1 MVRKAKSMFP
11 VGLGFGLVLVSIGAT
26 ALWVHR
32 HFEPSHTATVQATN
46 QSEDLAKRVT
56 PEDVAGLKAE
66 IERLKD
72 GKTGFEQLS
81 REMKSEMTALRSQL
95 TQVERDQ
102 NLRSQEE
109 GLAQPIADTEANAA
123 TLTPEEEQTRAEAQ
137 IQTQV
142 ALLEGTLLGEKPDS
156 AWVNTAQLALSTTFH
171 SETMAGVQLMKA
183 DCRTTLCR
191 LELFLDGSTAPEDS
205 FRKLGHA
212 SPWQGQGFVQIDVES
227 GKAVVYLTREGYS
240 LPQ

>member
-1 MVRKAKSMFP
+1 MVRKAKSLFP
-11 VGLGFGLVLVSIGAT
+11 VGLGFSLVLVSISAT

-32 HFEPSHTATVQATN
+32 HSEPSHTSTIRATH
-46 QSEDLAKRVT
+46 QSQDPAKRIT
-56 PEDVAGLKAE
+56 PEDVAALKVE
-66 IERLKD
+66 IARLKD
-72 GKTGFEQLS
+72 DKSKFERLS
-81 REMKSEMTALRSQL
+81 REMTALRSQL
-95 TQVERDQ
+95 TQVEQ
-102 NLRSQEE
+102 EQKLRSQEE
-109 GLAQPIADTEANAA
+109 GLPHSTGETEANPA

-142 ALLEGTLLGEKPDS
+142 ALLEGTLLAEKLDS
-156 AWVNTAQLALSTTFH
+156 AWVNAAQLALNTTFH

-205 FRKLGHA
+205 FRKLVHA
-212 SPWQGQGFVQIDVES
+212 SPWEGQGFVQIDGES
-227 GKAVVYLTREGYS
+227 GKAVVYLSREGYS

>member
-1 MVRKAKSMFP
+1 MVRKARNMFP
-11 VGLGFGLVLVSIGAT
+11 VRLGFGLVLVSIGAT

-32 HFEPSHTATVQATN
+32 YSEPSHTSTVRAPN
-46 QSEDLAKRVT
+46 QSEDLAKRGT

-72 GKTGFEQLS
+72 GKAGFEQLS
-81 REMKSEMTALRSQL
+81 HEMTALRSQL
-95 TQVERDQ
+95 TQVEREQ
-102 NLRSQEE
+102 KLRSQAES
-109 GLAQPIADTEANAA
+109 LAPQIGDTEANAA
-123 TLTPEEEQTRAEAQ
+123 TLTPEEEQARTEAQ

-156 AWVNTAQLALSTTFH
+156 VWGNTAQLALNTTFH

-205 FRKLGHA
+205 FRKLVYS
-212 SPWQGQGFVQIDVES
+212 SPWQGQGFVQIDGES
-227 GKAVVYLTREGYS
+227 GKAVVYLAREGYS

>member
-1 MVRKAKSMFP
+1 MVRKARSMFP

-32 HFEPSHTATVQATN
+32 HSEPSYTSTVRATN

-56 PEDVAGLKAE
+56 PEDVTGLKAE

-72 GKTGFEQLS
+72 GKAGFEQLS
-81 REMKSEMTALRSQL
+81 HEMTALRSQL
-95 TQVERDQ
+95 TQVEREQ
-102 NLRSQEE
+102 KLRSQAES
-109 GLAQPIADTEANAA
+109 LAPQIGDTEANAA
-123 TLTPEEEQTRAEAQ
+123 TLTPEEEQARTEAQ

-142 ALLEGTLLGEKPDS
+142 ALLEGTLLGEKSDS
-156 AWVNTAQLALSTTFH
+156 AWGNTAQLALNTTFH

-205 FRKLGHA
+205 FRKLVHS
-212 SPWQGQGFVQIDVES
+212 SPWQGQGFVQIDGES
-227 GKAVVYLTREGYS
+227 GKAVVYLAREGYS